1 MDERRLRKF
10 FHFTEDDLA
19 ANRRG
24 QFSENQ
30 KKRLDAEARKERKSA
45 RESATILVV
54 IAAAGMAVGI
64 IIGSVAPNLTG
75 RIAILLLMGLL
86 WPSAWAGK
94 GTDHPCR
101 ERMQEP
107 RLCHMSG

>member
-64 IIGSVAPNLTG
+64 TIGSIAPNLTG

-94 GTDHPCR
+94 GVQIIR
-101 ERMQEP
+101 AANALQ
-107 RLCHMSG
+107 